1 VKDDSGR
8 CVLNANLTQASD
20 TAEFVDSGIYGLRD
34 SDGNDVGGAVWDTR
48 VVGTRTLETR
58 RRLDDRD
65 VLYHVV
71 PDLRSIVRKLSPS
84 GRIPTIASE

>member
-1 VKDDSGR
+1 
-8 CVLNANLTQASD
+8 
-20 TAEFVDSGIYGLRD
+20 VDSGIYGLRD